1 MKKFLL
7 TILLIITLPCYAE
20 TFLTGGVNYNVDTA
34 RQELQN
40 SPVEKLPQE
49 LVSQNLLDK
58 DYEKNIGYALQG
70 NVSLQDR
77 ALAFFSDSTYAVLYN
92 EDKLHVWYYDKNGKL
107 IYMEVRDGLSFPYKS
122 YKYSIDGT
130 LVNMGL
136 RVSKEETFIYNP
148 QGKLIAHWFG
158 TNAYDEGGNVIMT
171 RKYIH

>member
-58 DYEKNIGYALQG
+58 DYEKNI
-70 NVSLQDR
+70 
-77 ALAFFSDSTYAVLYN
+77 
-92 EDKLHVWYYDKNGKL
+92 
-107 IYMEVRDGLSFPYKS
+107 
-122 YKYSIDGT
+122 
-130 LVNMGL
+130 
-136 RVSKEETFIYNP
+136 
-148 QGKLIAHWFG
+148 
-158 TNAYDEGGNVIMT
+158 VI
-171 RKYIH
+171 